1 MLDWAEFEEMD
12 DVFEMPSGFDRRA
25 MEGSMQM
32 FGNKFDDPKEQQA
45 QEKMYAA
52 WDEQNPA
59 KRINLAHQ
67 AIAISPNCAD
77 AYVLLAEEEAD
88 TLGRALKY
96 YIEGVEAGERALG
109 EAFFDENA
117 GYFWGLLETRPYMRA
132 RAGLANTLWDLGN
145 KEETL
150 THYME
155 MLRLNPGDN
164 QGIRYS
170 LLNLLLELNR
180 PDQLDT
186 LLGEYEDEWSS
197 QWSYTQ
203 VLRAFKKWG
212 DSPDAQ
218 DALKEALEQNPH
230 VPDYLTGVK
239 RIPNRLPDMISP
251 GRESEAVSFA
261 STHLNFWRKAPGAV
275 AWLKEQTQPPS
286 VEKPKRKA
294 KRGRRGKK

>member
-1 MLDWAEFEEMD
+1 
-12 DVFEMPSGFDRRA
+12 MPSSFDRRA
-25 MEGSMQM
+25 MEGSLSM
-32 FGNKFDDPKEQQA
+32 FGSGFGDPKEKQA

-52 WDEQNPA
+52 WDELNPA

-88 TLGRALKY
+88 TLGRARDYFQK
-96 YIEGVEAGERALG
+96 GVEAGERALG
-109 EAFFDENA
+109 EAFFDENE

-132 RAGLANTLWDLGN
+132 REGLANTLWNMGK
-145 KEETL
+145 KEEAL
-150 THYME
+150 THYRE

-180 PDQLDT
+180 NDKVDI
-186 LLGEYEDEWSS
+186 LLGEHEDDWSS
-197 QWSYTQ
+197 EWCYTQ
-203 VLRAFKKWG
+203 VLRAFQKEG
-212 DSPDAQ
+212 DSPTAQ
-218 DALKEALEQNPH
+218 KALEEALEQNPH
-230 VPDYLTGVK
+230 VPDYLTGAK

-251 GRESEAVSFA
+251 GRESEAVRFA

-275 AWLKEQTQPPS
+275 AWLKEQTQPPNE
-286 VEKPKRKA
+286 EKPKKKA
-294 KRGRRGKK
+294 RRGRRGKKK